1 MSVRRDQSRYEY
13 GQKERRREKTVYGT
27 TEDRTSLYEQYEQ
40 YESYGR
46 KKIRPEKTADW
57 KRDGNGKDGRLENRQ
72 KETRM
77 EHTVPY
83 GQSKHGREGKRDEKG
98 KHGGKE
104 TKPKRQPS
112 SLPRSRSNRNALRSE

>member
-57 KRDGNGKDGRLENRQ
+57 KRDENGKYADW
-72 KETRM
+72 
-77 EHTVPY
+77 
-83 GQSKHGREGKRDEKG
+83 KRDE
-98 KHGGKE
+98 
-104 TKPKRQPS
+104 
-112 SLPRSRSNRNALRSE
+112 NRE